1 MESGGETALDM
12 GDASLQHQV
21 PSGVRESIVSTW
33 KKIIAVGALHA
44 GLSLAAVS
52 LGAQGSLQLS
62 GTIFDQNRAPV
73 GNAEVTFR
81 TAHVSQKS
89 RSDDFGR
96 FQFAGL
102 TAGPAKLTVHRLG
115 FREFT
120 LPVEVGSADAEKPLT
135 IDLMP
140 LATDID
146 PVLIEDSRGRLQEFV
161 AHRKQSKFG
170 HFFDQNEI
178 RAKAPRYLSDLFRSV
193 PGATLSP
200 ASGSGSSLKL
210 RGCQPRIW
218 LDGVLAEGAD
228 IDELIPPSEVAG
240 IEIYSSW
247 AGVPAQYMDRE
258 NRACGTVLIW
268 SRQA

>member
-1 MESGGETALDM
+1 M
-12 GDASLQHQV
+12 
-21 PSGVRESIVSTW
+21 SIWRT
-33 KKIIAVGALHA
+33 IIVA
-44 GLSLAAVS
+44 GLMAAFLPLTASSTS
-52 LGAQGSLQLS
+52 LGAQASLHLS
-62 GTIFDQNRAPV
+62 GTIFDQNGAPV
-73 GNAEVTFR
+73 GGAEVTFR
-81 TAHVSQKS
+81 TARASLKS
-89 RSDDFGR
+89 RSDDSGR
-96 FQFAGL
+96 FEFTGL
-102 TAGPAKLTVHRLG
+102 TSGSATLTVHRLG
-115 FREFT
+115 FREVT
-120 LPVEVGSADAEKPLT
+120 LPVEMGSAAADKPLI

-140 LATDID
+140 LPTDID
-146 PVLIEDSRGRLQEFV
+146 PVLIEESRGRLQEFV

-178 RAKAPRYLSDLFRSV
+178 HAKAPRYLSELFRTI

-228 IDELIPPSEVAG
+228 IDDVIPPSEVAG